1 MGNDS
6 TSNDNLISEIVE
18 LLSASTDADQSVVEI
33 LAEHIVKIDMAD
45 TAVDDAAVAIEQL
58 ALKRGE
64 LNNQ

>member
-18 LLSASTDADQSVVEI
+18 LLRASTDADQSVVEI